1 MAGAHRAGKAPQ
13 GICRTPLTIAAC
25 LFTCAGMKE
34 ITYVRLDPDVKRV
47 AEQAAKADRRSLS
60 AFIAKL
66 VAEWADANGMIDRTV
81 EESR

>member
-1 MAGAHRAGKAPQ
+1 MARPHRARETPQ
-13 GICRTPLTIAAC
+13 GICRTPLTIAAS
-25 LFTCAGMKE
+25 LFTCACMKE

-66 VAEWADANGMIDRTV
+66 VAEWADTHSVGPEA

>member
-1 MAGAHRAGKAPQ
+1 
-13 GICRTPLTIAAC
+13 
-25 LFTCAGMKE
+25 MKE

-66 VAEWADANGMIDRTV
+66 VAEWADANRMIDRTV